1 MKILVNKKIK
11 FSLVKVISIL
21 VGYSIWFIISQNE
34 LITTKFPIE
43 IIISDKVKKQII
55 DNKLYNAE
63 VEVTRKNAFN
73 MLLNK
78 FKLFFD
84 TDNLKKGLH
93 ELETG
98 SGLFISDFETRILR
112 HDLPDKIKCKVDSI

>member
-1 MKILVNKKIK
+1 MKVIINQKMR
-11 FSLVKVISIL
+11 FSLLKVVSIL

-34 LITTKFPIE
+34 LISTNFPIE
-43 IIISDKVKKQII
+43 IIFSGKIVK
-55 DNKLYNAE
+55 NVAENRHYNAH
-63 VEVTRKNAFN
+63 VEITRKNAFK

-84 TDNLKKGLH
+84 TDNLKKGTH

-98 SGLFISDFETRILR
+98 SGLFISDFETRILK
-112 HDLPDKIKCKVDSI
+112 HDLPDKIMCKVE